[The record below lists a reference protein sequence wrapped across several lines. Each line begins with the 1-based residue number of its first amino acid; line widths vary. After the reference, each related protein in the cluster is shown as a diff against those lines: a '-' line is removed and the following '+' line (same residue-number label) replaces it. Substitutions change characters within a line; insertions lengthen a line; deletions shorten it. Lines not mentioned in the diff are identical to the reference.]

1 MTGRSLRNDRPM
13 SPLQQ
18 RAPVIGVAIIGAVP
32 DEMSFAVV
40 VAWKGEEERRTIE
53 TVLFAKLCKLFRS
66 RLFAKHG
73 DCRIAG
79 HKLDQ
84 ECDERDDGPNNQ
96 QQNQQ
101 SSQDAE
107 DPVPKVGSHSGA

>member
-1 MTGRSLRNDRPM
+1 MSL
-13 SPLQQ
+13 
-18 RAPVIGVAIIGAVP
+18 AVA
-32 DEMSFAVV
+32 
-40 VAWKGEEERRTIE
+40 VARKREEEWRTIE

-66 RLFAKHG
+66 RLFTKNR

-79 HKLDQ
+79 NKFDQ

-101 SSQDAE
+101 SSEDAE
-107 DPVPKVGSHSGA
+107 DPVPKSGSHFGA